1 MKALIQRVVS
11 ASVKIEADVVGEIS
25 QGILLL
31 LGVEKGDD
39 TQKAK
44 KLLEKVIKYRVFA
57 DQDDRMNLS
66 LMDIQGELLVVSQ
79 FTLVANTQKGL
90 RPSFSSAALPNESA
104 VLYQYFIDEAKK
116 TGLKVS
122 AGRFGAD
129 MAVSL
134 VNDGPVTFNLSV

>member
-1 MKALIQRVVS
+1 M
-11 ASVKIEADVVGEIS
+11 GEIS

-39 TQKAK
+39 TQKAN